1 LFRVFVFSCFRDGSE
16 KTIAQTRKKETSKD
30 DSRQAASD
38 QFVEWLEQAVAAG
51 RVKRDGEGRPYNTIP
66 LLARRSSIHHL

>member
-1 LFRVFVFSCFRDGSE
+1 MMRDKPHPISLW
-16 KTIAQTRKKETSKD
+16 K
-30 DSRQAASD
+30 
-38 QFVEWLEQAVAAG
+38 WLEQAVAAG